1 MAPPPADAPTALP
14 TARPTV
20 IAHRGASGYRP
31 EHTLAAYRLAIAQGA
46 DMIEPD
52 LVCTADG
59 VLVARHEN
67 ELGRTTD
74 IGARPEFADRRTTR
88 SVDGEQVTGW
98 FSEDLTFAELRT
110 LRAVERLPE
119 LRPANTLYDGRFL
132 VPSLDEVL
140 DLARTESYRLGRTIG
155 VYVEAKS
162 PAHFRSVGLP
172 IEQRL
177 VDRLDAHGH
186 RTADCPVVL
195 QSFAHD
201 SLREL
206 AALTALRLT
215 VLLDD
220 IPTDDA
226 LSTPEA
232 LRSLATWAWAVGPSK
247 DRVLPRL
254 PDGSVDGPSPFVA
267 DAQAAG
273 LAVHVWTFR
282 AERPFLPAGL
292 SAAQELQA
300 FADAG
305 IDGLFT
311 DQPDLA
317 VQALRALR
325 RAAA

>member
-1 MAPPPADAPTALP
+1 MAHLPAVA
-14 TARPTV
+14 PTV

-74 IGARPEFADRRTTR
+74 VASRPEFADRLTTT

-98 FSEDLTFAELRT
+98 FSEDFTFAELRT
-110 LRAVERLPE
+110 LCAVERLPD
-119 LRPANTLYDGRFL
+119 LRPANTVYDGRFP

-140 DLARTESYRLGRTIG
+140 DLARTSSHRLGRTIG
-155 VYVEAKS
+155 VYIEAKS
-162 PAHFRSVGLP
+162 PEHFRSVGLP
-172 IEQRL
+172 LEQRL

-186 RTADCPVVL
+186 NTADAPVVL

-215 VLLDD
+215 LLLDD
-220 IPTDDA
+220 IPSDDA
-226 LSTPEA
+226 RSTPAA
-232 LRSLATWAWAVGPSK
+232 LRELAAWAWAVGPSK

-254 PDGSVDGPSPFVA
+254 ADGSLDAPSAFVA
-267 DAQAAG
+267 DAHEAE

-282 AERPFLPAGL
+282 AETPFMPTGL
-292 SAAQELQA
+292 DPMQELLA

-317 VQALRALR
+317 VAAARALR